1 MNTRALTREFA
12 IDRGDVL
19 HSFFIAP
26 HQCFR
31 LLKSESPQ
39 AAHCPEPV
47 VWKGPWRDV
56 TGELWIVEAC
66 ERHRPPS
73 DLN

>member
-1 MNTRALTREFA
+1 MNMRAPAKEFLA
-12 IDRGDVL
+12 GPGNVL
-19 HSFFIAP
+19 NSFFIGP

-39 AAHCPEPV
+39 AAHCTEPV

-66 ERHRPPS
+66 ERHRP
-73 DLN
+73 LNHLN

>member
-1 MNTRALTREFA
+1 MNMRPVTKDIVAER
-12 IDRGDVL
+12 DGVL
-19 HSFFIAP
+19 PSFFIAP

-66 ERHRPPS
+66 GRHCPPS
-73 DLN
+73 ALN